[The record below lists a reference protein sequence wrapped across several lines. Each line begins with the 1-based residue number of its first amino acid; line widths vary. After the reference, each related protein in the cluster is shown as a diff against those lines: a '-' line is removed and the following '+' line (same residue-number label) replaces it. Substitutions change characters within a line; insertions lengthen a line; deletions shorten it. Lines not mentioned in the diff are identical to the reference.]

1 MNPVKITFINLWPSI
16 YKGDFIHPFFYQ
28 FVATYKAE
36 FIPGRR
42 VQEHRERCKDRVMT
56 AAAGGGATWGGKGGE
71 FGWSV
76 CAGLEVAASAH
87 KLLGEGGDVLVLLE
101 KKNPEE

>member
-1 MNPVKITFINLWPSI
+1 MAI
-16 YKGDFIHPFFYQ
+16 YKTGD
-28 FVATYKAE
+28 

-56 AAAGGGATWGGKGGE
+56 AAAAGGGATWGGKGGE

>member
-1 MNPVKITFINLWPSI
+1 MAI
-16 YKGDFIHPFFYQ
+16 YKTGD
-28 FVATYKAE
+28 

-101 KKNPEE
+101 KKTLKSRDNRGIDG

>member
-1 MNPVKITFINLWPSI
+1 
-16 YKGDFIHPFFYQ
+16 
-28 FVATYKAE
+28 
-36 FIPGRR
+36 
-42 VQEHRERCKDRVMT
+42 MT
-56 AAAGGGATWGGKGGE
+56 AAGGGGNGGE

-101 KKNPEE
+101 KKTLKSRDNRGIDG